1 MVLYSQC
8 CQDFP
13 PFSSPAVYETVAG
26 VTGTPLDELSYAKL
40 ETAGGRPNMNNE
52 TNGEENR
59 TQENWLSS
67 VARIYG
73 TWHLA
78 ITAMQSAAWAA
89 FVYWNASGESVA
101 WADAVQAVGE
111 KSWPAIPAFFI
122 TSAMVLAAIQKGGR
136 MVLTFM
142 DERRKRIEKARAE
155 ARAEGIGEGRVEG
168 RVEAYAEWTEWN
180 RRREDAEKRGER
192 FDEPPPSINGR

>member
-1 MVLYSQC
+1 
-8 CQDFP
+8 
-13 PFSSPAVYETVAG
+13 
-26 VTGTPLDELSYAKL
+26 
-40 ETAGGRPNMNNE
+40 MNNE
-52 TNGEENR
+52 TNDEENR

-89 FVYWNASGESVA
+89 FVYWNASGEYGA
-101 WADAVQAVGE
+101 WADAVQTVGE

-136 MVLTFM
+136 MVLTFV

-155 ARAEGIGEGRVEG
+155 ARAEGHGEGRVEG
-168 RVEAYAEWTEWN
+168 RAEGRIEGRAEARAEAYAEWTEWN
-180 RRREDAEKRGER
+180 RRRVDAEKRGER
-192 FDEPPPSINGR
+192 FDEPPPSLNGR